1 MHEKEKRNE
10 KSGGSHFPT
19 RYDGAGVMEQIY
31 STSPLSSSH
40 QKEGKKEGEGVG
52 FLSMASVPVCLARS
66 GMVLLEGAMEA
77 RGGGGGG
84 EEEKEEERR
93 KKKKKRGVEGWRM
106 ATRVTQRVAG
116 KGVVPPPPSLLLLP
130 LCRSALCSIQVV
142 RREHTVNT
150 FH

>member
-1 MHEKEKRNE
+1 MFMHEKEKRNE

-93 KKKKKRGVEGWRM
+93 KKKKKKRGGRM
-106 ATRVTQRVAG
+106 EDGDQGDTKSGRERSCPTT
-116 KGVVPPPPSLLLLP
+116 PLSSPSSP
-130 LCRSALCSIQVV
+130 LSFSLV
-142 RREHTVNT
+142 
-150 FH
+150 